1 MRKLLVTFAL
11 GGSLLAAGCAT
22 VFGDGRRAGSE
33 LVGHSARLEPAR
45 GQASTLYFNADGSV
59 RSVFGKREA
68 SGRWSIKNKRLCF
81 VWAGSF
87 RECWPYTVPLQPGQ
101 ARTIM
106 SDRGNVV
113 KVTLR

>member
-1 MRKLLVTFAL
+1 MRKPLVVLAVSGALLV
-11 GGSLLAAGCAT
+11 GGCAT

-33 LVGHSARLEPAR
+33 LVGRSARLEPAR
-45 GQASTLYFNADGSV
+45 GQASTLYYNQDGSV

-68 SGRWSIKNKRLCF
+68 SGRWSVKDKRLCF

-87 RECWPYTVPLQPGQ
+87 RECWPYTTPLQPGQ
-101 ARTIM
+101 TRTIM